1 MARRQTIKRLSDL
14 IPDILIE
21 AQRCDEITAQKVLER
36 AVEDLAW
43 NHHFFMTTQTLS
55 VNEKTPKEMFNN
67 VEYYVLYLDEMETNY
82 VDKVAFIN
90 DDDSVSNIG
99 GFLLDEGG
107 KMLLATRAV
116 PKKSGRVRIT
126 YAMMPSVDADFDE
139 TAALTR
145 GRRIIVALALY
156 ALFSMTDQPW
166 GNPDRAA
173 FWMRVYTEALERWK
187 YNDRFRGQT
196 RGVTIANNPFAV

>member
-21 AQRCDEITAQKVLER
+21 AQRCDEITAQKALER

-107 KMLLATRAV
+107 KMLLTTRAV
-116 PKKSGRVRIT
+116 PKKEGRVRIT

-156 ALFSMTDQPW
+156 DLFSMTDQPW

-173 FWMRVYTEALERWK
+173 FWMRAYTEALERWK

-196 RGVTIANNPFAV
+196 RGITIANNPFAV